1 MKTSEFWDAVDSVF
15 GPTLGRSYAADLY
28 LPAISGTCL
37 EALEAGLAP
46 QRVWEALVDETG
58 VGESCKWFHR
68 LDAKAKRSL
77 R

>member
-15 GPTLGRSYAADLY
+15 GPTLGRSYVADLY

-46 QRVWEALVDETG
+46 QRGGGALGDENG
-58 VGESCKWFHR
+58 GGESCKWFHR